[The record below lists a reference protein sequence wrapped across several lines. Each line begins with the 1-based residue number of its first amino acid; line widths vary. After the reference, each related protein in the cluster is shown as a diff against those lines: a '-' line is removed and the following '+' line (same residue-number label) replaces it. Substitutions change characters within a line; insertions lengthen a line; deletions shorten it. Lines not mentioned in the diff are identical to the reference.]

1 MKTRVSII
9 MPCYKE
15 AKCLEKLLPQIF
27 EELST
32 IYETTI
38 LVVNDLGLPD
48 VETEYMCNK
57 YSANLI
63 NVPYNMGS
71 QEAILYGIRHEV
83 KNIKSDLVLTM
94 DSDGQDDVKEIKR
107 LLESVEG
114 NGISVAQRIG
124 KRPEGKTFGSLYF
137 LYKKGFYYLT
147 GIKPDFGNFAAYN
160 KDIAN
165 HISHSPHFGITY
177 SLALPLISEL
187 KRIPIKRLSRI
198 DGKSKIGYQGLF
210 VHGLRSILPH
220 LINVSIRVAK
230 VASIP
235 MFFGIILVLT
245 SFMLRIF
252 VPKYAFPNWATT
264 ISFGVAVISLQLLT
278 VCLLLF
284 ITAILSRQISLRRS
298 GL

>member
-27 EELST
+27 NELSND
-32 IYETTI
+32 YETTI

-48 VETEYMCNK
+48 VETEVVCNK
-57 YSANLI
+57 YLANLI

-94 DSDGQDDVKEIKR
+94 DSDGQDDVMEIKS
-107 LLESVEG
+107 LLESVKG
-114 NGISVAQRIG
+114 NEISVAQRVG
-124 KRPEGKTFGSLYF
+124 KRPEGKAFGIFYF
-137 LYKKGFYYLT
+137 MYKKAFYYLT

-160 KDIAN
+160 KDVAN

-177 SLALPLISEL
+177 SLALPLISEV

-198 DGKSKIGYQGLF
+198 DGQSKIGYQGLF
-210 VHGLRSILPH
+210 AHGLRSILPH

-230 VASIP
+230 VVAIP
-235 MFFGIILVLT
+235 MLLGIILVLT
-245 SFMLRIF
+245 SFGLRIF
-252 VPKYAFPNWATT
+252 LPKYAFPNWATT
-264 ISFGVAVISLQLLT
+264 ISFGVAEVSLQLLII
-278 VCLLLF
+278 CLLLF